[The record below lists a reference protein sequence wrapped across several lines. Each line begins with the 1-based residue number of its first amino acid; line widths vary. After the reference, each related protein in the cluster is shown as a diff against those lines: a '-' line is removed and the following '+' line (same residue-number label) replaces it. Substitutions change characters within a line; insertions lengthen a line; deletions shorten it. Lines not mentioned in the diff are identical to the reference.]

1 MNPNE
6 ITVMKPSAFI
16 DLSILLYIV
25 AFIAVM
31 VVAGYFTYHIS
42 PKRKQ
47 RIENK
52 RNKDN
57 LK

>member
-1 MNPNE
+1 
-6 ITVMKPSAFI
+6 MKPSAFI

-31 VVAGYFTYHIS
+31 VVAGYLTFHIS

-47 RIENK
+47 RREN
-52 RNKDN
+52 RRHKDN
-57 LK
+57 IK